1 MEVSMTQEEIR
12 RFTEAG
18 SLQTPCYIFDED
30 ELTGRMQQIKEAL
43 ASCSAELCFA
53 VKANPFLIPLL
64 DPVVGKYEV
73 CSPGELE
80 ICRSYG
86 IAGDKIIFSGVV
98 KSYDD
103 IKTALAYPVGEI
115 TIESAR
121 HWQILKTCV
130 PAGVKTRVLL
140 RLTSGAQFGMEE
152 QTIHAII
159 EEIQSM
165 PDIVF
170 AGIHFF
176 AGTQRKGSKYEKELV
191 MLAQFMTSLQEKYGL
206 VDMRLEYGPGLCVAY
221 FEGETVEEGA
231 EEAQRLAEWIG
242 GQHFPYPVTIELGR
256 YLAASCGH
264 YVTRI
269 MDVKQAGERKYCL
282 IDGGIHH
289 INYYGQ
295 NMAMRTPVIHHIP
308 AAGRKLEE
316 SDMGSEYMI
325 CGALC
330 TFADLVARGLIL
342 HDPQIEDFL
351 VFDRI
356 GAYSV
361 TEGSYLFL
369 SRDLPRIYTYRKDT
383 GIRKI
388 RDRIAAW
395 EINVAEHVRE
405 ENAFCIKK

>member
-1 MEVSMTQEEIR
+1 MEVIMTQEEIR
-12 RFTEAG
+12 RLTEAG
-18 SLQTPCYIFDED
+18 LLQTPCYIFDED
-30 ELTGRMQQIKEAL
+30 ELAGRVRQMKEAL
-43 ASCSAELCFA
+43 ASCGAELCFA

-64 DPVVGKYEV
+64 DPVIGKYEV

-80 ICRSYG
+80 ICRRYG
-86 IAGDKIIFSGVV
+86 IAGEKIIFSGVV

-115 TIESAR
+115 TIESFR
-121 HWQILKTCV
+121 HWQILRRCM
-130 PAGVKTRVLL
+130 PAAGEKVRVLL

-165 PDIVF
+165 RDITF

-176 AGTQRKGSKYEKELV
+176 AGTQRKGSKYEKELA

-206 VDMRLEYGPGLCVAY
+206 AEMRLEYGPGLCVAY

-231 EEAQRLAEWIG
+231 EAVHGVAEWIE
-242 GQHFPYPVTIELGR
+242 GQPFPYPVTIELGR
-256 YLAASCGH
+256 YVAASCGH
-264 YVTRI
+264 YVTQI
-269 MDVKQAGERKYCL
+269 MDVKKAGERKYCL

-308 AAGRKLEE
+308 AAGHKLEDTM
-316 SDMGSEYMI
+316 SGEYMI

-330 TFADLVARGLIL
+330 TFADLVARGLTL
-342 HDPQIEDFL
+342 RDPQIEDFL

-369 SRDLPRIYTYRKDT
+369 SRDLPVLYTYRKDA
-383 GIRKI
+383 GLKKI

-405 ENAFCIKK
+405 EDAFCTKE

>member
-1 MEVSMTQEEIR
+1 MKQEEIR

-30 ELTGRMQQIKEAL
+30 ELIGRVQQIKEAL
-43 ASCSAELCFA
+43 TSCSAELCFA

-64 DPVVGKYEV
+64 DSVVGKYEV

-80 ICRSYG
+80 VCRRYG
-86 IAGDKIIFSGVV
+86 IAGEKIIFSGVV

-103 IKTALAYPVGEI
+103 IRKALAYPVGEI

-121 HWQILKTCV
+121 HWHLLKTCV
-130 PAGVKTRVLL
+130 PAGVKTRVLV

-152 QTIHAII
+152 QEIHAVV
-159 EEIQSM
+159 EEMQSM
-165 PDIVF
+165 PDIIF
-170 AGIHFF
+170 SGIHFF
-176 AGTQRKGSKYEKELV
+176 AGTQRKGSKYEKELA
-191 MLAQFMTSLQEKYGL
+191 MLAQFMTSLQEEYGIA
-206 VDMRLEYGPGLCVAY
+206 DMRLEYGPGLRVAY

-242 GQHFPYPVTIELGR
+242 SRQFPYPVTIELGR
-256 YLAASCGH
+256 YIAASCGH
-264 YVTRI
+264 YVTQI
-269 MDVKQAGERKYCL
+269 MDVKQAGERNYCL

-308 AAGRKLEE
+308 AAVHESEE
-316 SDMGSEYMI
+316 SSMVGEYMI

-330 TFADLVARGLIL
+330 TFADLVARGLTL
-342 HDPQIEDFL
+342 HDPQIGDFL

-369 SRDLPRIYTYRKDT
+369 SRDLPVIYTYRKDA
-383 GIRKI
+383 GIRKM
-388 RDRIAAW
+388 RDRVAAW
-395 EINVAEHVRE
+395 KINMAGRVGE